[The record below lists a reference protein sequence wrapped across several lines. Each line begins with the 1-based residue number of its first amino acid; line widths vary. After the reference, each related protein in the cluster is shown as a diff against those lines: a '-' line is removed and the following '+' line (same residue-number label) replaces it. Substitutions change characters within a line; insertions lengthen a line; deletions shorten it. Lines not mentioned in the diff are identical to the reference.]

1 MGFVDHDD
9 TVMNKFNES
18 VQIEETDL
26 YKEGAMKNRPGMED
40 GPKRK
45 VRNYTSNHA
54 DYEKLDAVTNDDDG
68 TSFFKLDTLPE
79 KGVRTID
86 VYQGGKRLFSISV
99 GSEGVCYQTLDGGRE
114 TGCFTMWED
123 ET

>member
-1 MGFVDHDD
+1 MLI
-9 TVMNKFNES
+9 NKR
-18 VQIEETDL
+18 
-26 YKEGAMKNRPGMED
+26 NRPGMED
-40 GPKRK
+40 GPPRK
-45 VRNYTSNHA
+45 SRNYPTNHVSSPT
-54 DYEKLDAVTNDDDG
+54 LDAVTNHSDG
-68 TSFFKLDTLPE
+68 TCSFQIDTIPE

-86 VYQGGKRLFSISV
+86 VYQGGKRLFSISI